1 MELTGS
7 LQGPRGPVKHPLA
20 PATQGS
26 ARILGSLPQNENAT
40 GSHLE
45 RKTVNSAQSLRSEA
59 IVRS

>member
-7 LQGPRGPVKHPLA
+7 LQDPQGPVNRPPA
-20 PATQGS
+20 PETRGT

-45 RKTVNSAQSLRSEA
+45 RKTVNPAQSLRSEA
-59 IVRS
+59 IVRF